1 MYSSKVHRSIF
12 NSTFF
17 DGTLIQFKSWVYY
30 TSILN
35 NDPISSSYLSTNITN
50 TQTPD
55 MTVLSTYTDTS
66 ITEPYLTTKLL
77 SNTEIM
83 TSSLQPT
90 TVFNTKDELISKDF
104 NSTIDKKSRITKSFQ
119 ATSFIDLSTTELQ
132 MSSQLVQISFDY
144 TTRLSYETVEK
155 ISSTAWS
162 SNTHNL
168 RSTHRLLHSD
178 NQYSFQ
184 TFMLNNSQHSTHSLD
199 SVLLQSTLAYE
210 QKSRILTE
218 SSVRTILGPLSF
230 GSSSTMND
238 YEASKLSMTNMSP
251 HSKEYGSVI
260 MQSSA
265 YELKS
270 SVHTILSSSQKF
282 VTNPVNTISNLIVS
296 VSSPRQTTIYS
307 SSLKATKAA
316 PTTPKMVIT
325 TSFIVPRRTTS
336 TVSPIISTSNNDP
349 TTGIKNESTLK
360 NWMKDNMLL
369 VLGISIGVAVVLV
382 VVVIILIV
390 RRKKSNK
397 PQPRPELDP
406 SDLFFNR
413 RVTLLLG
420 PDDELMPDMQPAVT
434 HSNPLYSSEFVER
447 KHSNYTG
454 NRDSHF
460 C

>member
-1 MYSSKVHRSIF
+1 
-12 NSTFF
+12 
-17 DGTLIQFKSWVYY
+17 
-30 TSILN
+30 
-35 NDPISSSYLSTNITN
+35 
-50 TQTPD
+50 

-66 ITEPYLTTKLL
+66 ITDPYLTTKLL

-144 TTRLSYETVEK
+144 TTRLSYKTVEK

-162 SNTHNL
+162 SNTHNV

-178 NQYSFQ
+178 NQYPFQ

-218 SSVRTILGPLSF
+218 STILGPLSF
-230 GSSSTMND
+230 DSSSTMND
-238 YEASKLSMTNMSP
+238 DEASKLSMTNMSP

-282 VTNPVNTISNLIVS
+282 VTNPVNRISTLIVS

-336 TVSPIISTSNNDP
+336 TVLPIISTSNNDP
-349 TTGIKNESTLK
+349 TTG
-360 NWMKDNMLL
+360 MD
-369 VLGISIGVAVVLV
+369 
-382 VVVIILIV
+382 
-390 RRKKSNK
+390 
-397 PQPRPELDP
+397 
-406 SDLFFNR
+406 
-413 RVTLLLG
+413 
-420 PDDELMPDMQPAVT
+420 
-434 HSNPLYSSEFVER
+434 VE
-447 KHSNYTG
+447 KMT
-454 NRDSHF
+454 
-460 C
+460 

>member
-1 MYSSKVHRSIF
+1 MEFLKTKTVFLVNINDLIIVLSLIHLNICR
-12 NSTFF
+12 
-17 DGTLIQFKSWVYY
+17 IQFKSWVYY

-162 SNTHNL
+162 SNMHNL

-230 GSSSTMND
+230 DSSSTMND

-270 SVHTILSSSQKF
+270 SVHTILSRSQKF
-282 VTNPVNTISNLIVS
+282 VTNPVNRISTLIVS

-336 TVSPIISTSNNDP
+336 TVSPITSTSNNDS
-349 TTGIKNESTLK
+349 TTGMDIEMMT
-360 NWMKDNMLL
+360 
-369 VLGISIGVAVVLV
+369 
-382 VVVIILIV
+382 
-390 RRKKSNK
+390 
-397 PQPRPELDP
+397 
-406 SDLFFNR
+406 
-413 RVTLLLG
+413 
-420 PDDELMPDMQPAVT
+420 
-434 HSNPLYSSEFVER
+434 
-447 KHSNYTG
+447 
-454 NRDSHF
+454 
-460 C
+460 